1 MSLSVVVSRAV
12 SLRSSAPGRCAARR
26 APMVE
31 QSREVSR
38 IVRRSAERRAP
49 EVSLSLLSV
58 SVAWLSRYPL
68 PRSAA
73 LRREARARGRGAV
86 MSRGR
91 ERFVCRACA
100 WVRVWWRMRRWVNR

>member
-1 MSLSVVVSRAV
+1 
-12 SLRSSAPGRCAARR
+12 
-26 APMVE
+26 MVE

-38 IVRRSAERRAP
+38 IVWRSAERRAP

-91 ERFVCRACA
+91 EREIRVSCVCVGEGVVADA
-100 WVRVWWRMRRWVNR
+100 TVGE